1 MRTKYRIIK
10 TEEELNKL
18 IRCCKETG
26 YACIDFETNAEP
38 IYNKTFQATILSV
51 TFQPGFGC
59 SIPLQHYEAKDKKFC
74 GKSWNWKK
82 MLLKFGHEVIENPDI
97 VKMSW
102 NGKFDFQIFELYGI
116 YLRGTMI
123 DGMLAKYVLN
133 EERPNGLKDMVRRY
147 LPEYGDYESDKG
159 FDKLPWDK
167 KPLEDLCK
175 YGCQDTDYT
184 YRLCIFLESRLIE
197 LGLYN
202 LYRNLIMPASRVL
215 QTCEANGLYMDR
227 KFNQELLETYKPKID
242 KARET
247 CMNLPKVKRFQKWY
261 SQQKIN
267 KYIKSIQDELDEL
280 DPNDPKD
287 KRKITSREQKISNIE
302 AGIFTTKKEQELIR
316 PVNLG
321 SPVDLPTLMFS
332 KEGFNMPIIK
342 YTVDKKTGKESNK
355 PSTDEETLT
364 ELRLKFKNP
373 KSPKAI
379 FLDSLLELRGLEK
392 MYKTYILGW
401 SEKVQDDDCLHG
413 RYLIHGTDSG
423 RLSSQEPNMQQIPK
437 TSVDPNIKNQLVAKP
452 GTLYLVCDFSQAELR
467 IMAHLSGDE
476 TYLNAFN
483 SGQDPHLAIA
493 AKKYGIPYEEA
504 YKIYDDENHP
514 DHGIW
519 KTRRKQAKQIA
530 FGLIYGIGA
539 KLLAVK
545 LSDPKSGL
553 IVTPEEAQKEM
564 DIFFKQHPK
573 LKTFKAKQEKFLKK
587 QGYLRS
593 LFGRKRRLPQIY
605 SDNKQDQAYAI
616 RLSLNFPCL
625 LPTSQALCKTKGW
638 VNASDLTVGDEILA
652 FNSITG
658 KSEWEPVLEVHEPD
672 YNGDMYRF
680 SSKHCGILSTS
691 YHRWYVS
698 KSEEF
703 EKDISHRQYQDKII
717 EDFFT
722 LQKTIHDKYES
733 GKNLHQISIELGL
746 PYTKVRRIYYG
757 KVKSPLTS
765 GLTEPFKVMTS
776 EEIYNSNGN
785 CRIPIRANHYNTNKN
800 TYTNNFIALCGWYLT
815 DASIRRNKVV
825 KIIQSDSANHN
836 KVVHIR
842 ELLKNSGLKYK
853 EHIRISKVSTVVTWD
868 ISKEDSIKFMEV
880 LPNRKLN
887 MDFISSL
894 TQSQLETLLY
904 NMRLGDGYSIL
915 CSGDKEQASLIQAIV
930 VLIGK
935 TSSMFRLS
943 YKGKRSYFKD
953 HKPSKL
959 GQEYIEATKD
969 SWGIKFSDRLS
980 IHTKSYGNKKVDKV
994 PYQGKVWCPSV
1005 PSGAFFVRYIGEDGR
1020 YRTMITG
1027 NCQSAASDMTLF
1039 GSVLIYYM
1047 MRQGKLPMMQ
1057 EVATVHDAVY
1067 MNTDPKWINTWT
1079 VHTMWDIFHNPST
1092 KPYFGFQINDVTMDM
1107 DYTIGRTMAEELP
1120 FIPGYDYNKM
1130 LQPDFS
1136 VEEYME
1142 EHKKYKGISI
1152 ADFPKLYKKEM
1163 KAYKESWVKYKDF
1176 KHVKKVGIL

>member
-1 MRTKYRIIK
+1 MRTKYRIIRN
-10 TEEELNKL
+10 EEELDRL
-18 IRCCKETG
+18 IDCCKKVG
-26 YACIDFETNAEP
+26 YSCIDFETNAEP
-38 IYNKTFQATILSV
+38 IYNKTFKATILSI

-59 SIPLQHYEAKDKKFC
+59 SIPLQHHEAKKKKFC
-74 GKSWNWKK
+74 GKNWNWKK
-82 MLLKFGHEVIENPDI
+82 MLLKFGHEVIENPGI
-97 VKMSW
+97 VKCSW

-123 DGMLAKYVLN
+123 DGMLEKYVLN
-133 EERPNGLKDMVRRY
+133 EERPNGLKDMVKRY
-147 LPEYGDYESDKG
+147 LPEAAGYESDKG

-184 YRLCIFLESRLIE
+184 YRLCIFFESRLIE
-197 LGLYN
+197 LGLYD

-227 KFNQELLETYKPKID
+227 KFNQELLKSYKPKID

-267 KYIKSIQDELDEL
+267 KYLKSIQDELDEL

-287 KRKITSREQKISNIE
+287 KRKIASREQKISNIE

-332 KEGFNMPIIK
+332 EEGFNMPIIK

-519 KTRRKQAKQIA
+519 KVRRKQAKQIA

-587 QGYLRS
+587 HGYLRS

-616 RLSLNFPCL
+616 RLALNFP
-625 LPTSQALCKTKGW
+625 
-638 VNASDLTVGDEILA
+638 
-652 FNSITG
+652 
-658 KSEWEPVLEVHEPD
+658 
-672 YNGDMYRF
+672 
-680 SSKHCGILSTS
+680 
-691 YHRWYVS
+691 
-698 KSEEF
+698 
-703 EKDISHRQYQDKII
+703 
-717 EDFFT
+717 
-722 LQKTIHDKYES
+722 
-733 GKNLHQISIELGL
+733 
-746 PYTKVRRIYYG
+746 
-757 KVKSPLTS
+757 
-765 GLTEPFKVMTS
+765 
-776 EEIYNSNGN
+776 
-785 CRIPIRANHYNTNKN
+785 
-800 TYTNNFIALCGWYLT
+800 
-815 DASIRRNKVV
+815 
-825 KIIQSDSANHN
+825 
-836 KVVHIR
+836 
-842 ELLKNSGLKYK
+842 
-853 EHIRISKVSTVVTWD
+853 
-868 ISKEDSIKFMEV
+868 
-880 LPNRKLN
+880 
-887 MDFISSL
+887 
-894 TQSQLETLLY
+894 
-904 NMRLGDGYSIL
+904 
-915 CSGDKEQASLIQAIV
+915 
-930 VLIGK
+930 
-935 TSSMFRLS
+935 
-943 YKGKRSYFKD
+943 
-953 HKPSKL
+953 
-959 GQEYIEATKD
+959 
-969 SWGIKFSDRLS
+969 
-980 IHTKSYGNKKVDKV
+980 
-994 PYQGKVWCPSV
+994 
-1005 PSGAFFVRYIGEDGR
+1005 
-1020 YRTMITG
+1020 
-1027 NCQSAASDMTLF
+1027 CQSAASDMTLF

-1057 EVATVHDAVY
+1057 EVATVHDATY
-1067 MNTDPKWINTWT
+1067 NNTDPNYINIWT
-1079 VHTMWDIFHNPST
+1079 VHTMWEIFSNPST
-1092 KPYFGFQINDVTMDM
+1092 KNFFGFQISDVTMDM

-1176 KHVKKVGIL
+1176 KHVKKCGIL

>member
-18 IRCCKETG
+18 IKCCKETG

-38 IYNKTFQATILSV
+38 IYNKTFKPTILSV

-59 SIPLQHYEAKDKKFC
+59 SIPLQHHEAKNKKFC
-74 GKSWNWKK
+74 GNDWNWKK
-82 MLLKFGHEVIENPDI
+82 MFSKFGHEVIENPDI
-97 VKMSW
+97 VKCSW

-133 EERPNGLKDMVRRY
+133 EERPNGLKDMVKRY
-147 LPEYGDYESDKG
+147 LPEAAGYEADKG

-184 YRLCIFLESRLIE
+184 FRLCIFFESRLIE
-197 LGLYN
+197 LGLYD

-227 KFNQELLETYKPKID
+227 KFNKELLETYKPKID

-287 KRKITSREQKISNIE
+287 KRKIASREQKISNIE

-321 SPVDLPTLMFS
+321 SPVDLPILMFS
-332 KEGFNMPIIK
+332 EEGFNMPIIK

-437 TSVDPNIKNQLVAKP
+437 TSVDPNIKKQLVAKP

-519 KTRRKQAKQIA
+519 KVRRKQAKQIA

-587 QGYLRS
+587 YGYLKS

-605 SDNKQDQAYAI
+605 SDNKQEQAYAI
-616 RLSLNFPCL
+616 RLALNFP
-625 LPTSQALCKTKGW
+625 
-638 VNASDLTVGDEILA
+638 
-652 FNSITG
+652 
-658 KSEWEPVLEVHEPD
+658 
-672 YNGDMYRF
+672 
-680 SSKHCGILSTS
+680 
-691 YHRWYVS
+691 
-698 KSEEF
+698 
-703 EKDISHRQYQDKII
+703 
-717 EDFFT
+717 
-722 LQKTIHDKYES
+722 
-733 GKNLHQISIELGL
+733 
-746 PYTKVRRIYYG
+746 
-757 KVKSPLTS
+757 
-765 GLTEPFKVMTS
+765 
-776 EEIYNSNGN
+776 
-785 CRIPIRANHYNTNKN
+785 
-800 TYTNNFIALCGWYLT
+800 
-815 DASIRRNKVV
+815 
-825 KIIQSDSANHN
+825 
-836 KVVHIR
+836 
-842 ELLKNSGLKYK
+842 
-853 EHIRISKVSTVVTWD
+853 
-868 ISKEDSIKFMEV
+868 
-880 LPNRKLN
+880 
-887 MDFISSL
+887 
-894 TQSQLETLLY
+894 
-904 NMRLGDGYSIL
+904 
-915 CSGDKEQASLIQAIV
+915 
-930 VLIGK
+930 
-935 TSSMFRLS
+935 
-943 YKGKRSYFKD
+943 
-953 HKPSKL
+953 
-959 GQEYIEATKD
+959 
-969 SWGIKFSDRLS
+969 
-980 IHTKSYGNKKVDKV
+980 
-994 PYQGKVWCPSV
+994 
-1005 PSGAFFVRYIGEDGR
+1005 
-1020 YRTMITG
+1020 
-1027 NCQSAASDMTLF
+1027 CQSAASDMTLF
-1039 GSVLIYYM
+1039 GSILIYYM

-1057 EVATVHDAVY
+1057 EVATVHDATY
-1067 MNTDPKWINTWT
+1067 NNTDPNYINIWT
-1079 VHTMWDIFHNPST
+1079 VYTMWKIFSNPST
-1092 KPYFGFQINDVTMDM
+1092 KNFFGFQISDVTMDM

-1163 KAYKESWVKYKDF
+1163 KAYEESWIKYKDF
-1176 KHVKKVGIL
+1176 KHVKKCGIL

>member
-1 MRTKYRIIK
+1 MRTKYRIIRND
-10 TEEELNKL
+10 EELDRL
-18 IRCCKETG
+18 IDCCKKVG

-38 IYNKTFQATILSV
+38 IYNKTFKSTILSI

-59 SIPLQHYEAKDKKFC
+59 SIPLKHHEAKKKKFC
-74 GKSWNWKK
+74 GNNWNWKK

-97 VKMSW
+97 VKCSW

-133 EERPNGLKDMVRRY
+133 EERPNGLKDMVKRY
-147 LPEYGDYESDKG
+147 LPEAAGYESDKG

-184 YRLCIFLESRLIE
+184 YRLCIFFESRLIE
-197 LGLYN
+197 LGLYD

-227 KFNQELLETYKPKID
+227 KFNQELLKSYKPKID

-261 SQQKIN
+261 SQQKID

-287 KRKITSREQKISNIE
+287 KRKIASREQKISNIE

-316 PVNLG
+316 PINLG
-321 SPVDLPTLMFS
+321 SPVDLPILMFS
-332 KEGFNMPIIK
+332 EEGFNMPIIK

-413 RYLIHGTDSG
+413 RYLITGTESG
-423 RLSSQEPNMQQIPK
+423 RLSSAEPNMQQIPK

-519 KTRRKQAKQIA
+519 KVRRKQAKQIA

-553 IVTPEEAQKEM
+553 IVTTEEAQQEM

-573 LKTFKAKQEKFLKK
+573 LKTFKSKQEKFLKK
-587 QGYLRS
+587 HGYLRS

-616 RLSLNFPCL
+616 RLALNFP
-625 LPTSQALCKTKGW
+625 
-638 VNASDLTVGDEILA
+638 
-652 FNSITG
+652 
-658 KSEWEPVLEVHEPD
+658 
-672 YNGDMYRF
+672 
-680 SSKHCGILSTS
+680 
-691 YHRWYVS
+691 
-698 KSEEF
+698 
-703 EKDISHRQYQDKII
+703 
-717 EDFFT
+717 
-722 LQKTIHDKYES
+722 
-733 GKNLHQISIELGL
+733 
-746 PYTKVRRIYYG
+746 
-757 KVKSPLTS
+757 
-765 GLTEPFKVMTS
+765 
-776 EEIYNSNGN
+776 
-785 CRIPIRANHYNTNKN
+785 
-800 TYTNNFIALCGWYLT
+800 
-815 DASIRRNKVV
+815 
-825 KIIQSDSANHN
+825 
-836 KVVHIR
+836 
-842 ELLKNSGLKYK
+842 
-853 EHIRISKVSTVVTWD
+853 
-868 ISKEDSIKFMEV
+868 
-880 LPNRKLN
+880 
-887 MDFISSL
+887 
-894 TQSQLETLLY
+894 
-904 NMRLGDGYSIL
+904 
-915 CSGDKEQASLIQAIV
+915 
-930 VLIGK
+930 
-935 TSSMFRLS
+935 
-943 YKGKRSYFKD
+943 
-953 HKPSKL
+953 
-959 GQEYIEATKD
+959 
-969 SWGIKFSDRLS
+969 
-980 IHTKSYGNKKVDKV
+980 
-994 PYQGKVWCPSV
+994 
-1005 PSGAFFVRYIGEDGR
+1005 
-1020 YRTMITG
+1020 
-1027 NCQSAASDMTLF
+1027 CQSAASDMTLF

-1057 EVATVHDAVY
+1057 EVATVHDATY
-1067 MNTDPKWINTWT
+1067 NNTDPNYINIWT
-1079 VHTMWDIFHNPST
+1079 VYTMWEIFSNPST
-1092 KPYFGFQINDVTMDM
+1092 KNFFGFQISDVTMDM

>member
-1 MRTKYRIIK
+1 MRTKYRIIRN
-10 TEEELNKL
+10 EEELDRL
-18 IRCCKETG
+18 IDCCKKVG

-38 IYNKTFQATILSV
+38 IYNKTFKSTIISI

-59 SIPLQHYEAKDKKFC
+59 SIPLQHHEAKKKKFC
-74 GKSWNWKK
+74 GKNWNWKK

-97 VKMSW
+97 VKCSW

-133 EERPNGLKDMVRRY
+133 EERPNGLKDMVKRY
-147 LPEYGDYESDKG
+147 LPEAAGYESDKG

-184 YRLCIFLESRLIE
+184 YRLCIFFESRLIE
-197 LGLYN
+197 LGLYD

-227 KFNQELLETYKPKID
+227 KFNQELLKSYKPKID

-287 KRKITSREQKISNIE
+287 KRKIASREQKISNIE

-316 PVNLG
+316 PINLG

-332 KEGFNMPIIK
+332 EEGFNMPIIK

-519 KTRRKQAKQIA
+519 KVRRKQAKQIA

-553 IVTPEEAQKEM
+553 IVTPEEAQNEM

-587 QGYLRS
+587 HGYLRS

-616 RLSLNFPCL
+616 RLALNFP
-625 LPTSQALCKTKGW
+625 
-638 VNASDLTVGDEILA
+638 
-652 FNSITG
+652 
-658 KSEWEPVLEVHEPD
+658 
-672 YNGDMYRF
+672 
-680 SSKHCGILSTS
+680 
-691 YHRWYVS
+691 
-698 KSEEF
+698 
-703 EKDISHRQYQDKII
+703 
-717 EDFFT
+717 
-722 LQKTIHDKYES
+722 
-733 GKNLHQISIELGL
+733 
-746 PYTKVRRIYYG
+746 
-757 KVKSPLTS
+757 
-765 GLTEPFKVMTS
+765 
-776 EEIYNSNGN
+776 
-785 CRIPIRANHYNTNKN
+785 
-800 TYTNNFIALCGWYLT
+800 
-815 DASIRRNKVV
+815 
-825 KIIQSDSANHN
+825 
-836 KVVHIR
+836 
-842 ELLKNSGLKYK
+842 
-853 EHIRISKVSTVVTWD
+853 
-868 ISKEDSIKFMEV
+868 
-880 LPNRKLN
+880 
-887 MDFISSL
+887 
-894 TQSQLETLLY
+894 
-904 NMRLGDGYSIL
+904 
-915 CSGDKEQASLIQAIV
+915 
-930 VLIGK
+930 
-935 TSSMFRLS
+935 
-943 YKGKRSYFKD
+943 
-953 HKPSKL
+953 
-959 GQEYIEATKD
+959 
-969 SWGIKFSDRLS
+969 
-980 IHTKSYGNKKVDKV
+980 
-994 PYQGKVWCPSV
+994 
-1005 PSGAFFVRYIGEDGR
+1005 
-1020 YRTMITG
+1020 
-1027 NCQSAASDMTLF
+1027 CQSAASDMTLF

-1057 EVATVHDAVY
+1057 EVATVHDATY
-1067 MNTDPKWINTWT
+1067 NNTDPNYINIWT
-1079 VHTMWDIFHNPST
+1079 VHTMWEIFSNPST
-1092 KPYFGFQINDVTMDM
+1092 KNFFGFQISDVTMDM

>member
-1 MRTKYRIIK
+1 MRTKYRIIRN
-10 TEEELNKL
+10 EEELDRL
-18 IRCCKETG
+18 IDCCKKVG

-38 IYNKTFQATILSV
+38 IYNKTFKATILSI

-59 SIPLQHYEAKDKKFC
+59 SIPLQHHEAKKKKFC
-74 GKSWNWKK
+74 GKNWNWKK

-97 VKMSW
+97 VKCSW
-102 NGKFDFQIFELYGI
+102 NGKFDFQIFELYSI

-133 EERPNGLKDMVRRY
+133 EERPNGLKDMVKRY
-147 LPEYGDYESDKG
+147 LPEAAGYESDKG

-184 YRLCIFLESRLIE
+184 YRLCIFFESRLIE
-197 LGLYN
+197 LGLYD

-227 KFNQELLETYKPKID
+227 KFNQELLKSYKPKID

-267 KYIKSIQDELDEL
+267 KYLKSIQDELDEL

-287 KRKITSREQKISNIE
+287 KRKIASREQKISNIE

-332 KEGFNMPIIK
+332 EEGFNMPIIK

-519 KTRRKQAKQIA
+519 KVRRKQAKQIA

-587 QGYLRS
+587 YGYLRS

-616 RLSLNFPCL
+616 RLALNFP
-625 LPTSQALCKTKGW
+625 
-638 VNASDLTVGDEILA
+638 
-652 FNSITG
+652 
-658 KSEWEPVLEVHEPD
+658 
-672 YNGDMYRF
+672 
-680 SSKHCGILSTS
+680 
-691 YHRWYVS
+691 
-698 KSEEF
+698 
-703 EKDISHRQYQDKII
+703 
-717 EDFFT
+717 
-722 LQKTIHDKYES
+722 
-733 GKNLHQISIELGL
+733 
-746 PYTKVRRIYYG
+746 
-757 KVKSPLTS
+757 
-765 GLTEPFKVMTS
+765 
-776 EEIYNSNGN
+776 
-785 CRIPIRANHYNTNKN
+785 
-800 TYTNNFIALCGWYLT
+800 
-815 DASIRRNKVV
+815 
-825 KIIQSDSANHN
+825 
-836 KVVHIR
+836 
-842 ELLKNSGLKYK
+842 
-853 EHIRISKVSTVVTWD
+853 
-868 ISKEDSIKFMEV
+868 
-880 LPNRKLN
+880 
-887 MDFISSL
+887 
-894 TQSQLETLLY
+894 
-904 NMRLGDGYSIL
+904 
-915 CSGDKEQASLIQAIV
+915 
-930 VLIGK
+930 
-935 TSSMFRLS
+935 
-943 YKGKRSYFKD
+943 
-953 HKPSKL
+953 
-959 GQEYIEATKD
+959 
-969 SWGIKFSDRLS
+969 
-980 IHTKSYGNKKVDKV
+980 
-994 PYQGKVWCPSV
+994 
-1005 PSGAFFVRYIGEDGR
+1005 
-1020 YRTMITG
+1020 
-1027 NCQSAASDMTLF
+1027 CQSAASDMTLF

-1057 EVATVHDAVY
+1057 EVATVHDATY
-1067 MNTDPKWINTWT
+1067 NNTDPNYINIWT
-1079 VHTMWDIFHNPST
+1079 VHTMWEIFSNPST
-1092 KPYFGFQINDVTMDM
+1092 KNFFGFQISDVTMDM

-1176 KHVKKVGIL
+1176 KHVKKCGIL